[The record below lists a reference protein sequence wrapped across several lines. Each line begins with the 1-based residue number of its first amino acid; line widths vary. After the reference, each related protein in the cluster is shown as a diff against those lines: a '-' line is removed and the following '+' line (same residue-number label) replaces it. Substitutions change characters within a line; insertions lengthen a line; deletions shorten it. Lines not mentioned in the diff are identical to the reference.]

1 MSIKKIAFGVAAAA
15 LALGTLAVPVFA
27 SSVPSNF
34 PGNNGIS
41 CNAWHG
47 APGGF
52 GPNSPYYFVRTDTDF
67 GQEQGVIT
75 GQNNSGFSASCNK

>member
-1 MSIKKIAFGVAAAA
+1 MKKFLIGAATAGLLLASAA
-15 LALGTLAVPVFA
+15 GAFA
-27 SSVPSNF
+27 SSVPANF
-34 PGNNGIS
+34 PGDNGIS

>member
-1 MSIKKIAFGVAAAA
+1 MNIKNIAIAGAAAA
-15 LALGTLAVPVFA
+15 VIFSNLASVAFA
-27 SSVPSNF
+27 STIPSNF
-34 PGNNGIS
+34 PGDNGIS

-75 GQNNSGFSASCNK
+75 GQNNSGFSASCNQ